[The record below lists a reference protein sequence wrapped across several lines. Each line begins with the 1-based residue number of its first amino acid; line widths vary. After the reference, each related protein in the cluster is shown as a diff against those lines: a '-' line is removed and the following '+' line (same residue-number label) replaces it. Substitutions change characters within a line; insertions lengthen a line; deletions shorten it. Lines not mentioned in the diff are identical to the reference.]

1 MTDWKGQSI
10 GGYQLT
16 EEIGRGGSAVVY
28 RAYQAQLERWV
39 AIKLLEV
46 KGSGGKQFLNRFRHE
61 ARAIA
66 TLRHPNILNIYDYGE
81 DKGCAYIVMEYV
93 EGGALSRRITGEPF
107 SVSDALNLV
116 IPIGDALA
124 YAHSQKIIHQDV
136 RPSNVLLIRP
146 DWPLLMDFGLAKV
159 VASRPRSTM
168 SGTGST
174 GFYLAPEQLT
184 EQEVDL
190 RADIYSLAV
199 VLYELLT
206 GKLPFQPPSG
216 TPADKVMARLHEA
229 PIPPSAMNPALA
241 ASLETLLLKAL
252 EREPGMRYATM
263 EAFVGDMRQF
273 VERSKRMA
281 TPNAEPKTTPMITT
295 RLSVQPAMQG
305 PQLFIATSGVALS
318 IPALDEVQIG
328 RRNPLAA
335 QSPDLDLEPFGGG
348 SAGVSRQHARLL
360 HQAEGWFLEDL
371 QSTNGSY
378 VNEVRLLPRRPVKL
392 RSGDLVRFGQMTL
405 VFEE

>member
-1 MTDWKGQSI
+1 MADLKGETI
-10 GGYQLT
+10 GGYQLA
-16 EEIGRGGSAVVY
+16 EEIGRGGGAVVY
-28 RAYQAQLERWV
+28 RAYQSQLERWV
-39 AIKLLEV
+39 AIKLLEI
-46 KGSGGKQFLNRFRHE
+46 KESGGKQFLRRFRHE

-66 TLRHPNILNIYDYGE
+66 ALRHPNILNIYDYGE

-93 EGGALSRRITGEPF
+93 EGGPLTRRMTGDPLSAHEALS
-107 SVSDALNLV
+107 LV

-159 VASRPRSTM
+159 VASHPRDTIT
-168 SGTGST
+168 GTNSMGL
-174 GFYLAPEQLT
+174 YLAPEQLT
-184 EQEVDL
+184 GQEVDQ
-190 RADIYSLAV
+190 RADIYSLGL

-206 GKLPFQPPSG
+206 GKLPFPPLSALP
-216 TPADKVMARLHEA
+216 TDKVMLRLHEA
-229 PIPPSAMNPALA
+229 PLPPSALNPALA
-241 ASLETLLLKAL
+241 GPLNTLLLKAL
-252 EREPGMRYATM
+252 ERDPGMRYAAM

-273 VERSKRMA
+273 IEHSKRLA
-281 TPNAEPKTTPMITT
+281 TPVAEPKTTPMITT
-295 RLSVQPAMQG
+295 RLSVQPTMQG

-328 RRNPLAA
+328 RRNPAA
-335 QSPDLDLEPFGGG
+335 PQSPDLDLEPFGGG

>member
-1 MTDWKGQSI
+1 MTGWKDQTI
-10 GGYQLT
+10 GSYHLV

-39 AIKLLEV
+39 AVKLLEV
-46 KGSGGKQFLNRFRHE
+46 KGSGGKQFLHHFRHE

-66 TLRHPNILNIYDYGE
+66 ALRHPNILNIYDYGE

-93 EGGALSRRITGEPF
+93 EGGALSRRMADAPLPLL
-107 SVSDALNLV
+107 DALNLV
-116 IPIGDALA
+116 TPIGDALA
-124 YAHSQKIIHQDV
+124 YAHSQGIVHQDV

-146 DWPLLMDFGLAKV
+146 DWPLLMDFGLAKA
-159 VASRPRSTM
+159 VAPRPRGTL
-168 SGTGST
+168 SGTGSM

-184 EQEVDL
+184 DQEVDS
-190 RADIYSLAV
+190 RADMYSLGL

-216 TPADKVMARLHEA
+216 APADRVMMRLHEP
-229 PIPPSAMNPALA
+229 PISPSTLNATLAGPA
-241 ASLETLLLKAL
+241 ETLLLKML
-252 EREPGMRYATM
+252 ERDPGMRYATM
-263 EAFVGDMRQF
+263 EALVADLRQL
-273 VERSKRMA
+273 VERSRRMG
-281 TPNAEPKTTPMITT
+281 TPIAEPKTTPMITT

-305 PQLFIATSGVALS
+305 PQLFIATSGVALP
-318 IPALDEVQIG
+318 IPALDAVQIG
-328 RRNPLAA
+328 RRNPAA
-335 QSPDLDLEPFGGG
+335 SQSPDLDLEPFGAG